1 MSILETIA
9 IFVGIP
15 VLAYAVISLV
25 GINVARAGNK
35 QVAEYRLGQEWTG
48 APILWTATDDVLHG
62 DHSSHGRHSTPS
74 IGASAHGTW

>member
-15 VLAYAVISLV
+15 VVAYAVIALL
-25 GINVARAGNK
+25 GINFPRVGNK

-48 APILWTATDDVLHG
+48 DPILWTATDDVLHG
-62 DHSSHGRHSTPS
+62 DHGSHGRHSTPS

>member
-15 VLAYAVISLV
+15 VVAYALIALV
-25 GINVARAGNK
+25 GANIWRSGNK
-35 QVAEYRLGQEWTG
+35 QVALYHPDQKWTG
-48 APILWTATDDVLHG
+48 DPILWTATDDVLHG
-62 DHSSHGRHSTPS
+62 DHGSHGRHSTPS